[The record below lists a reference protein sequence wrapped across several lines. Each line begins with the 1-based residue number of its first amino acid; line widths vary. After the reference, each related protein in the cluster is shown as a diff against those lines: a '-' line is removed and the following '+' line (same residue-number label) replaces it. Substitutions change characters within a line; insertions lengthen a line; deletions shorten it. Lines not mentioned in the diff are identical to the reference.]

1 MKKHFVTAAVIAAA
15 ITAFA
20 AAKGDD
26 PVLMTVNGHD
36 VHVSEFNY
44 LYNKNNSQ
52 QIQPQTLD
60 EYVKMFVDYKL
71 KVADA
76 ENAGIDTTQSFI
88 DEYKQFESE
97 LARPY
102 LRDLS
107 VEDSLVNVAYSHF
120 AENVEV
126 SHIMFAPSPTPE
138 GREKVI
144 AKLDSIR
151 TAILNGEISFADAA
165 AKYSVDSGSKKRG
178 GHMGYV
184 VPTRYP
190 WHFEEVA
197 YNTPQGEISP
207 VINSGV
213 GYHIIKVEKRTPAEG
228 DVLVKHI
235 LRLTKGMTPEQAAAQ
250 KVTIDSIYD
259 AVKGGADFSD
269 LARRLSQDPG
279 SAKRGGALDW
289 FGHGMM
295 VNEFD
300 SVAYALVD
308 GEVSKPFAT
317 AYGYH
322 IIEKINH
329 RGIASLD
336 DKREEILKAINN
348 DERGNLPD
356 QARLAQ
362 LKTQYNGKIIDKN
375 FEKVC
380 ADIAKNPNGLDS
392 AMRVNLRK
400 DKTAIITVNG
410 KTSSVADVMAD
421 VPGNRQLDAA
431 AARQLLT
438 NAANYAIN
446 GQVLDAAR
454 ADLATNDADYRN
466 LINEYR
472 DGILLFEIAKRNVWD
487 VPTTNPEGL
496 ENYFQANRDKYAW
509 DAPKYKG
516 YIIFT
521 TSDSLLTEIKD
532 YTATLPDMAQAD
544 LVKNLREK
552 FGRDVKLER
561 VIAAKG
567 DNPISDYVAFGG
579 EKPANEGPNVR
590 WAYYTGYKGQ
600 IIDAPQEAIDVK
612 GAVVTDYQNELEQQ
626 WLARLHKK
634 YPVKINKKVLNSL
647 K

>member
-52 QIQPQTLD
+52 QIQPQSLD
-60 EYVKMFVDYKL
+60 DYVNMFVDYKL

-76 ENAGIDTTQSFI
+76 ENAGIDTTQAFLN
-88 DEYKQFESE
+88 EYKQFEAE

-102 LRDLS
+102 LRDQS
-107 VEDSLVNVAYSHF
+107 VEDSLVNLAYSHY
-120 AENVEV
+120 AENVQV
-126 SHIMFAPSPTPE
+126 SHIMLAPAPGPS
-138 GREKVI
+138 GRDKVV

-165 AKYSVDSGSKKRG
+165 AQYTVDSGSKKRG
-178 GHMGYV
+178 GYMGYV
-184 VPTRYP
+184 IPTRYP
-190 WHFEEVA
+190 WRFEEAA
-197 YNTPQGEISP
+197 YNTPEGQISQ

-213 GYHIIKVEKRTPAEG
+213 GFHIIKVEKRTPADGE
-228 DVLVKHI
+228 VQVQHI
-235 LRLTKGMTPEQAAAQ
+235 LRLTRGMSPEQAAAQ

-259 AVKGGADFSD
+259 AVKAGADFSD

-300 SVAYALVD
+300 SVAFALAD

-317 AYGYH
+317 PYGYH
-322 IIEKINH
+322 IINKIGH
-329 RGIASLD
+329 RGVASLD
-336 DKREEILKAINN
+336 NKREEILKSINN
-348 DERGNLPD
+348 DERSNMPD
-356 QARLAQ
+356 QARLEQ
-362 LKTQYNGKIIDKN
+362 LKSQYNAKIIDKN

-380 ADIAKNPNGLDS
+380 ADIAKNPAGLDS
-392 AMRVNLRK
+392 TMRVALRK
-400 DKTAIITVNG
+400 DKTPIITVNG
-410 KTSSVADVMAD
+410 KTSSVADIMAS
-421 VPGNRQLDAA
+421 VPGNRQLDA
-431 AARQLLT
+431 
-438 NAANYAIN
+438 
-446 GQVLDAAR
+446 DAAR
-454 ADLATNDADYRN
+454 NYLTGLANNAISEQTLDVARQDLANNDADYRN

-487 VPTTNPEGL
+487 VPTSNPEGL
-496 ENYFQANRDKYAW
+496 ESYFQANRSKYTW
-509 DAPKYKG
+509 DSPKYKG
-516 YIIFT
+516 YIIFA
-521 TSDSLLTEIKD
+521 TSDSVLTEAKA
-532 YTATLPDMAQAD
+532 YAETLPDLAQAD
-544 LVKNLREK
+544 LVKNMREK
-552 FGRDVKLER
+552 FGRDVKIER

-567 DNPISDYVAFGG
+567 DNPISDYIAFGG
-579 EKPANEGPNVR
+579 TKPATEGNNR
-590 WAYYTGYKGQ
+590 WAYYTGYKGE
-600 IIDAPQEAIDVK
+600 IIDTPQEAIDVK

-626 WLARLHKK
+626 WVARLHKK
-634 YPVKINKKVLNSL
+634 YPVKINKKVLSTL

>member
-1 MKKHFVTAAVIAAA
+1 
-15 ITAFA
+15 
-20 AAKGDD
+20 
-26 PVLMTVNGHD
+26 
-36 VHVSEFNY
+36 
-44 LYNKNNSQ
+44 
-52 QIQPQTLD
+52 
-60 EYVKMFVDYKL
+60 
-71 KVADA
+71 
-76 ENAGIDTTQSFI
+76 
-88 DEYKQFESE
+88 
-97 LARPY
+97 
-102 LRDLS
+102 
-107 VEDSLVNVAYSHF
+107 
-120 AENVEV
+120 
-126 SHIMFAPSPTPE
+126 
-138 GREKVI
+138 
-144 AKLDSIR
+144 
-151 TAILNGEISFADAA
+151 
-165 AKYSVDSGSKKRG
+165 
-178 GHMGYV
+178 MGYV

-496 ENYFQANRDKYAW
+496 ESYFQANRDKYAW

-579 EKPANEGPNVR
+579 EKPANEGPNAR